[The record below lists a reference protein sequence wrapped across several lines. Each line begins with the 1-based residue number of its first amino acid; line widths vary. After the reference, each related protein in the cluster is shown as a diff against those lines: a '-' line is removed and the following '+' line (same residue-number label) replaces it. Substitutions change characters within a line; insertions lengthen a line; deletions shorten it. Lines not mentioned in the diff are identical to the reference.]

1 MMQLSFEGGREMA
14 ISNIEELSQALV
26 CLETAEDGFFAI
38 LAAADDA
45 YIQTAR
51 SGGGWVIE
59 RRNGDEASHMAFVA
73 PAKLSSSATAK
84 KRPWWRQLLGSE
96 RDQGGFDVNQVKD
109 YFIRYFE
116 GKNIPASSKPI
127 FQC

>member
-1 MMQLSFEGGREMA
+1 MMQLSFEDGRTTA
-14 ISNIEELSQALV
+14 ISNVGELSQALR
-26 CLETAEDGFFAI
+26 CLNTVEDGFFAI

-45 YIQTAR
+45 YIQAAR

-73 PAKLSSSATAK
+73 PAKLLSSATAM
-84 KRPWWRQLLGSE
+84 KRPWWRPMLGSE
-96 RDQGGFDVNQVKD
+96 PDQGGFDVNQVED

-116 GKNIPASSKPI
+116 GRDIPAPAKPV
-127 FQC
+127 FQ